1 MKDEAT
7 AAPRILVA
15 EDETFLA
22 MEVEAFLQDKGY
34 SVVGPF
40 ARLNNALQAAEQE
53 ALDAALLD
61 INLAGEMVFPV
72 AEALERRGVPF
83 LLVSGYDD
91 SIMRKASPDWPR
103 LMKPYRLEEVAAR
116 LAVMTGGPTRAR
128 CPGFH
133 RPR

>member
-1 MKDEAT
+1 MGRGGAVKDDAT
-7 AAPRILVA
+7 ASPRILVV

-22 MEVEAFLQDKGY
+22 MAVEEFLQDNGY

-40 ARLNNALQAAEQE
+40 ARLDKALQAADRE

-83 LLVSGYDD
+83 LLVSGYDAG
-91 SIMRKASPDWPR
+91 IMRNVSQDWPR
-103 LMKPYRLEEVAAR
+103 LMKPYRFEEIAAR
-116 LAVMTGGPTRAR
+116 LAEMIGRG
-128 CPGFH
+128 
-133 RPR
+133 